1 MHIILPDLEPMKV
14 ASPLRPHE
22 MVWEEH
28 SHVHTNS
35 SIPILDVSQQKKLC
49 IHANNCNHHALFA
62 LPQLIHSDNR
72 LCHQ

>member
-35 SIPILDVSQQKKLC
+35 SIPILDVSQQKNYAYMQTTVITTFC
-49 IHANNCNHHALFA
+49 FA
-62 LPQLIHSDNR
+62 THSDNR